1 MKHERVKLIMRVAPF
16 NELKLSE
23 RAPDANLQ
31 KQHKEGVEALRKAWT
46 TSFSIVALES
56 FRSFGSTVQEHLE
69 NTGAA
74 LQMAAALGNVYDF
87 GIVADDAIK
96 LWEHRAEARPLAE
109 LPWDGPAVFLMTH
122 PELTA
127 FDKSVTVYLLQYL
140 EDDRIDLTELVYSQ
154 TANSVIIWQTMV
166 ANLPF
171 GASRE
176 VRVTACTN
184 QPTVETVN
192 STLNPSIMGAA
203 FVAETGIKPLS

>member
-1 MKHERVKLIMRVAPF
+1 MRVAPF
-16 NELKLSE
+16 TELKLSE
-23 RAPDANLQ
+23 RPADANLQ
-31 KQHKEGVEALRKAWT
+31 KQHKESVEALRKAWT
-46 TSFSIVALES
+46 TSFSLVALDS
-56 FRSFGSTVQEHLE
+56 FKSLSCSVQEHLE

-96 LWEHRAEARPLAE
+96 VWEYRAEERPLAE

-122 PELTA
+122 PEFTA

-140 EDDRIDLTELVYSQ
+140 EDGHIELTELVYSQ
-154 TANSVIIWQTMV
+154 ASNSVIIWQTMV

-184 QPTVETVN
+184 QPTVATVN

-203 FVAETGIKPLS
+203 FVAETRTKPLS